1 MTMNIIE
8 KINADKIA
16 AMKSGDKTRK
26 ETLALVQAAIKQ
38 VEVDTRKELNEVEVI
53 QILSKMV
60 KQRIDSITQFTAA
73 GRLELAAIEESEK
86 AIITEYIPA
95 QMSEDEI
102 RAKVSELVSPGD
114 NIGQAMGKVKSVFAG
129 KADMG
134 LVSKV
139 VKEVLQG

>member
-1 MTMNIIE
+1 MSIIQ

-16 AMKSGDKTRK
+16 AMKSGDKARK

-60 KQRIDSITQFTAA
+60 KQRVDSITQFTAA
-73 GRLELAAIEESEK
+73 GRLELAAIEEAEK
-86 AIITEYIPA
+86 AIITEYIPV
-95 QMSEDEI
+95 QMSEAEI
-102 RAKVSELVSPGD
+102 RSKVAELVSPGD
-114 NIGQAMGKVKSVFAG
+114 NIGQAMGKAKGVFAG

-134 LVSKV
+134 LVSKI

>member
-1 MTMNIIE
+1 MSIIQ

-16 AMKSGDKTRK
+16 AMKAGDKTRR
-26 ETLALVQAAIKQ
+26 ETLSLIQAAIKQ

-73 GRLELAAIEESEK
+73 GRLELVAIEEAEK

-102 RAKVSELVSPGD
+102 RAKVSELVAPGD
-114 NIGQAMGKVKSVFAG
+114 NIGQAMGKVKAVFAG

-139 VKEVLQG
+139 VKETLQG